1 MITKAGRIP
10 TVITAVLMF
19 LITAVSAN
27 AALELYTVQHAIEQ
41 RQLQWTAEDSLLSLL
56 SSGEKVGYAGLS
68 LPTPEDQAQADLW
81 MPEAYAS
88 LPSTFDWRNVEGA
101 SWIGPVQDQMGS
113 PVSYALAGVQNLEDL
128 LRIRENESDLNL
140 NLTAYP
146 LIPEDPADG
155 SFTAFQNVLK
165 RFGAPV
171 DASDVNENYTIRSW
185 QWVILDEPDVEAIK
199 QAVLRGPVLTLMDV
213 YEDFLY
219 YQSGVY
225 QALAM
230 NFLGAHVVRIM
241 GWDDSARAWI
251 VQNSWGESWGENG
264 YARIHWDDPFSQI
277 GRFTV
282 IQQVDPISGAVQA
295 TDNTSD
301 SASTGSGVTGSSTKQ
316 IHPMTGGIAD
326 SSPVYR
332 ALDETPLILQSTTV
346 TLAWDA
352 CANATWYRW
361 EVNTSSVWNEGGR
374 VFYGNI
380 GTATSRVLNQ
390 LEAGVVYYWR
400 VWAGN
405 DAGESAPA
413 VGPAFTLQ
421 TVSTTYAINA
431 SAGAHGSIT
440 PTGATTIPQ
449 GSAQT
454 YAITPAS
461 GYQVSSVLVDGVSIG
476 NVTTYTFQNVQAN
489 HTITV
494 SFKTAGPDYDINN
507 DGFVDV
513 TDIMIVASNWDKTI
527 NDAGF
532 NPAAD
537 LNGDNRV
544 DIADVMM
551 IVSMWRHKV

>member
-1 MITKAGRIP
+1 MIAIAGRIP
-10 TVITAVLMF
+10 TVITAILMF
-19 LITAVSAN
+19 LIAAVSAN
-27 AALELYTVQHAIEQ
+27 AAVELYTVQHAIEQ
-41 RQLQWTAEDSLLSLL
+41 RQLQWTAEDTLLSLL

-81 MPEAYAS
+81 MPEAYGS
-88 LPSTFDWRNVEGA
+88 LPSTFDWRNVEGD
-101 SWIGPVQDQMGS
+101 SWIGPVQDQMGL
-113 PVSYALAGVQNLEDL
+113 PVSYALAAVQNLEDL

-146 LIPEDPADG
+146 LIPADPADG
-155 SFTAFQNVLK
+155 SFIAFQNGLK

-185 QWVILDEPDVEAIK
+185 QWVTLDEPDVEAVK

-213 YEDFLY
+213 YEDFLFY
-219 YQSGVY
+219 RSGVY

-230 NFLGAHVVRIM
+230 NFLGAHVVRIV
-241 GWDDSARAWI
+241 GWDDTARAWI

-282 IQQVDPISGAVQA
+282 IQHVDPISSAVQA
-295 TDNTSD
+295 TDNTSE
-301 SASTGSGVTGSSTKQ
+301 SASTGSGIG
-316 IHPMTGGIAD
+316 D
-326 SSPVYR
+326 SSAKHIGPADGATNAESPIYR

-352 CANATWYRW
+352 CANATWYRL
-361 EVNTSSVWNEGGR
+361 EVNTGSAWTEGSR

-380 GTATSRVLNQ
+380 GAATSQVMDQ

-405 DAGESAPA
+405 DDGESDPA

-421 TVSTTYAINA
+421 TVSPTYVITA

-440 PTGATTIPQ
+440 PAGQTAVTQ
-449 GSAQT
+449 GSGQT
-454 YAITPAS
+454 YTITPAS

-476 NVTTYTFQNVQAN
+476 NVTTYTFQ
-489 HTITV
+489 
-494 SFKTAGPDYDINN
+494 
-507 DGFVDV
+507 
-513 TDIMIVASNWDKTI
+513 
-527 NDAGF
+527 
-532 NPAAD
+532 
-537 LNGDNRV
+537 
-544 DIADVMM
+544 
-551 IVSMWRHKV
+551 